1 MRRILVF
8 LSVPAFVV
16 IFAFLARPHSLGMK
30 LSQGATAY
38 SQALSS
44 GNAAL
49 ALDMMVPSTAEA
61 LSAQFLARLEGAPVP
76 AHFRFDGS
84 DNRGLRMTGTLCN
97 GGSRL
102 IWFSLEN
109 GIKVTNDTALDN
121 ILGSAV
127 MICRENA
134 LQHPDGC
141 CPVSG
146 QFYEYNLQTSVVLC
160 PEGHLGDGLI
170 LSSDMCLLGRDS
182 VVTELS
188 EYLEA
193 GFPYPESLEEIFV
206 LSDEEFGRRGGYR
219 CPDNGYKYYE
229 LRSGEIY
236 CPFHEEASETVDAE
250 VEL

>member
-1 MRRILVF
+1 MRRFLIL
-8 LSVPAFVV
+8 LSVPVFAM

-30 LSQGATAY
+30 LSQAAAAY

-49 ALDMMVPSTAEA
+49 ALDMMVPSTSEA
-61 LSAQFLARLEGAPVP
+61 LSIEFLARLEGTPVP
-76 AHFRFDGS
+76 THFRFDGS
-84 DNRGLRMTGTLCN
+84 DSRGLRMTGTLN
-97 GGSRL
+97 NAGSRV

-109 GIKVTNDTALDN
+109 GIKVTHDTALDN

-127 MICRENA
+127 IICRENA
-134 LQHPDGC
+134 LVHPDGC

-146 QFYEYNLQTSVVLC
+146 QFYENNLQTGIVLC

-170 LSSDMCLLGRDS
+170 LSSSMCFLRRDS
-182 VVTELS
+182 VATELS

-193 GFPYPESLEEIFV
+193 GYPYPESLEDIFV
-206 LSDEEFGRRGGYR
+206 LSGEEFGKRGGYR

-229 LRSGEIY
+229 LRNGEIY
-236 CPFHEEASETVDAE
+236 CPFHEESSGV
-250 VEL
+250 VVL